1 MYSIIYILPELF
13 ISLAIMFL
21 LMIGVFIKKSFK
33 LVNLLT
39 MLILIFTIILVFNQ
53 PDETIKIFNESYVI
67 DRLAIFMKILTLLFC
82 FFILLSSKDY
92 VKNNNIDKIEYPII
106 ILS

>member
-82 FFILLSSKDY
+82 FFI
-92 VKNNNIDKIEYPII
+92 
-106 ILS
+106 